1 MALYTATEREHSASY
16 DENAYLRKINALT
29 GEMLW
34 KLPVKVY
41 TSEGNEGGSFATPA
55 LGKGELGDLIFAHM
69 TRTPDDGATLMAV
82 DKESGE
88 VVWRVAMGSG
98 GKGYVLV
105 GSSSGALRIYDGRT
119 GNIISICDLEGN
131 IEGSPAVFE
140 DMLVVGTR
148 GKRIFGVRIKGGD
161 GA

>member
-1 MALYTATEREHSASY
+1 
-16 DENAYLRKINALT
+16 
-29 GEMLW
+29 MLW

-41 TSEGNEGGSFATPA
+41 TSPDNEGGSFATPA

-88 VVWRVAMGSG
+88 VVWRVAMSSG
-98 GKGYVLV
+98 GWSSPVCVYDESGKGYVLV

-148 GKRIFGVRIKGGD
+148 GKRIFGVRIKGGN